1 MPYMEK
7 LYPILI
13 FALLQTAAAQE
24 QSRIN
29 LSEMTAEEV
38 NQLSEE
44 DLENVSAEAL
54 FLKLGE
60 LEGANFP
67 YLDMVRVMLYRS
79 YYAFPDNPPL
89 LEQIKA
95 FQRDNDFEPT
105 GQLTYGQFSLL
116 GDQPNPQ
123 GKRLYLDAYYSV
135 RILRSFALASGTWEI
150 IGENHAYPLN
160 YSSFRCL
167 NPENF
172 GDDEGVCTEEATYVD
187 DSSSFAINIYDQAES
202 EYRIVSWEEDQI
214 VAVMTGDCRN
224 NTLTINASTEEVSL
238 VTTNSNS
245 AGCTVEGTS
254 SSVTIP
260 PLSAPRVS
268 VLRDTREVFNK
279 YYEDRNE
286 KIEQKWSK
294 RFQEFMAEM
303 QEKL

>member
-1 MPYMEK
+1 M
-7 LYPILI
+7 
-13 FALLQTAAAQE
+13 
-24 QSRIN
+24 
-29 LSEMTAEEV
+29 
-38 NQLSEE
+38 
-44 DLENVSAEAL
+44 
-54 FLKLGE
+54 
-60 LEGANFP
+60 
-67 YLDMVRVMLYRS
+67 
-79 YYAFPDNPPL
+79 
-89 LEQIKA
+89 
-95 FQRDNDFEPT
+95 
-105 GQLTYGQFSLL
+105 
-116 GDQPNPQ
+116 
-123 GKRLYLDAYYSV
+123 
-135 RILRSFALASGTWEI
+135 
-150 IGENHAYPLN
+150 
-160 YSSFRCL
+160 